1 MSSQSSTVEAPPV
14 RRRDLRKQEASS
26 KGSAL
31 FTRKP
36 ATQESRPSH
45 TDTSALSPRRAA
57 MAAEARALQGS
68 PRRAAMAKETELSHS
83 AFAAAGHGSPAS
95 VATRLG
101 SRGSDGSL
109 LRSVRR
115 RRITT
120 ASALATVSVTGTAI
134 AAVMIA
140 GNMGGQQ
147 EVKVDETAAQSQPQA
162 INAESVSAD
171 VQLDKDDKTSM
182 AIGAPSAKQT
192 KAEAASRAI
201 TKTVLPGCDGKAPSG
216 DVSNGELPDEWLCK
230 IGIGD
235 HKLRTDAAVSFAKM
249 NAAFKKDTGKDLAVT
264 DSYRSLESQISV
276 AARKPGFAARPGTSN
291 HGLGL
296 AVDLGA
302 GTSSGTGEQ
311 YDWLVANAKKYGWEN
326 PDWAQRNSYE
336 LWHWEY
342 VPGRKDMKGA

>member
-1 MSSQSSTVEAPPV
+1 MSSHSSTVETPPV

-26 KGSAL
+26 TGSAL

-36 ATQESRPSH
+36 VTPKSRPSP
-45 TDTSALSPRRAA
+45 TDNSSLSPRRAA
-57 MAAEARALQGS
+57 IAAEARALQGS
-68 PRRAAMAKETELSHS
+68 PRRTAMAQDSEHSRSSLAAMANGGP
-83 AFAAAGHGSPAS
+83 AYVAAQ
-95 VATRLG
+95 LG

-115 RRITT
+115 RRVTT

-140 GNMGGQQ
+140 GNMSGQQ

-162 INAESVSAD
+162 ISAESVSAD
-171 VQLDKDDKTSM
+171 VKAEKDDKTSM
-182 AIGAPSAKQT
+182 AIGAPSAKQS
-192 KAEAASRAI
+192 KVEAASRAI
-201 TKTVLPGCDGKAPSG
+201 SKTVLPGCDGKAPEG
-216 DVSNGELPDEWLCK
+216 EVSNGEVPDEWLCK

-311 YDWLVANAKKYGWEN
+311 YDWLVANAKKFGWEN
-326 PDWAQRNSYE
+326 PDWAKRNSYE